1 MITFFDKKGKL
12 NICEDSL
19 TATVFDGLK
28 YLPSQMFWRILRH
41 SLYHN
46 HLPEYSLC
54 GEMVSISFWEK
65 WSAEGENIDN
75 VNFVEPDIFIRFK
88 YIDVIIEAKRYNEK
102 QQKIHQMNKEIDV
115 PCMITI
121 NEAAQIVK
129 LAKYHIRQL
138 VLQDKVKYV
147 KAGRKYLLNLD
158 SLINYLQNGDK
169 KERKENNEKN
179 IRQIRA

>member
-1 MITFFDKKGKL
+1 
-12 NICEDSL
+12 
-19 TATVFDGLK
+19 
-28 YLPSQMFWRILRH
+28 
-41 SLYHN
+41 
-46 HLPEYSLC
+46 
-54 GEMVSISFWEK
+54 
-65 WSAEGENIDN
+65 
-75 VNFVEPDIFIRFK
+75 
-88 YIDVIIEAKRYNEK
+88 
-102 QQKIHQMNKEIDV
+102 MNKEIDV

-169 KERKENNEKN
+169 NERKENNEKN

>member
-1 MITFFDKKGKL
+1 
-12 NICEDSL
+12 
-19 TATVFDGLK
+19 
-28 YLPSQMFWRILRH
+28 
-41 SLYHN
+41 
-46 HLPEYSLC
+46 
-54 GEMVSISFWEK
+54 
-65 WSAEGENIDN
+65 
-75 VNFVEPDIFIRFK
+75 
-88 YIDVIIEAKRYNEK
+88 
-102 QQKIHQMNKEIDV
+102 MNKEIDV

-138 VLQDKVKYV
+138 VLQDKVKYI
-147 KAGRKYLLNLD
+147 KTGRKYLLNLD

>member
-1 MITFFDKKGKL
+1 
-12 NICEDSL
+12 
-19 TATVFDGLK
+19 
-28 YLPSQMFWRILRH
+28 
-41 SLYHN
+41 
-46 HLPEYSLC
+46 
-54 GEMVSISFWEK
+54 
-65 WSAEGENIDN
+65 
-75 VNFVEPDIFIRFK
+75 
-88 YIDVIIEAKRYNEK
+88 
-102 QQKIHQMNKEIDV
+102 MNKEIDI

-138 VLQDKVKYV
+138 VLQGKVKYI
-147 KAGRKYLLNLD
+147 KTGRKYLLNLD

>member
-1 MITFFDKKGKL
+1 
-12 NICEDSL
+12 
-19 TATVFDGLK
+19 
-28 YLPSQMFWRILRH
+28 
-41 SLYHN
+41 
-46 HLPEYSLC
+46 
-54 GEMVSISFWEK
+54 
-65 WSAEGENIDN
+65 
-75 VNFVEPDIFIRFK
+75 
-88 YIDVIIEAKRYNEK
+88 
-102 QQKIHQMNKEIDV
+102 MNKEIDI

>member
-1 MITFFDKKGKL
+1 
-12 NICEDSL
+12 
-19 TATVFDGLK
+19 
-28 YLPSQMFWRILRH
+28 
-41 SLYHN
+41 
-46 HLPEYSLC
+46 
-54 GEMVSISFWEK
+54 
-65 WSAEGENIDN
+65 
-75 VNFVEPDIFIRFK
+75 
-88 YIDVIIEAKRYNEK
+88 
-102 QQKIHQMNKEIDV
+102 MNKEIDV

-179 IRQIRA
+179 IRPIRA

>member
-1 MITFFDKKGKL
+1 
-12 NICEDSL
+12 
-19 TATVFDGLK
+19 
-28 YLPSQMFWRILRH
+28 
-41 SLYHN
+41 
-46 HLPEYSLC
+46 
-54 GEMVSISFWEK
+54 
-65 WSAEGENIDN
+65 
-75 VNFVEPDIFIRFK
+75 
-88 YIDVIIEAKRYNEK
+88 
-102 QQKIHQMNKEIDV
+102 MNKEIDI

-138 VLQDKVKYV
+138 VLQDKVKYI
-147 KAGRKYLLNLD
+147 KTGRKYLLNLD

>member
-1 MITFFDKKGKL
+1 
-12 NICEDSL
+12 
-19 TATVFDGLK
+19 
-28 YLPSQMFWRILRH
+28 
-41 SLYHN
+41 
-46 HLPEYSLC
+46 
-54 GEMVSISFWEK
+54 
-65 WSAEGENIDN
+65 
-75 VNFVEPDIFIRFK
+75 
-88 YIDVIIEAKRYNEK
+88 
-102 QQKIHQMNKEIDV
+102 MNKEIDI

-169 KERKENNEKN
+169 NERKENNEKN